1 MVSKKKD
8 AAKKGSKLKL
18 RRETLK
24 DLDVRGNAV
33 LVKGGQKTNSNNAA
47 CSG

>member
-18 RRETLK
+18 RREAVK
-24 DLDVRGNAV
+24 NLDVKSKAV
-33 LVKGGQKTNSNNAA
+33 SVKGGVLTGWNRVKN
-47 CSG
+47 

>member
-8 AAKKGSKLKL
+8 AAKNGSKLKL

-24 DLDVRGNAV
+24 DLDVKGNAAS
-33 LVKGGQKTNSNNAA
+33 VKGGQKSNSNTPA
-47 CSG
+47 CAG

>member
-18 RRETLK
+18 RRETVK
-24 DLDVRGNAV
+24 DLDVKGKAAS
-33 LVKGGQKTNSNNAA
+33 VKGGGATGWNRVKN
-47 CSG
+47 